1 MAVRLRIALRRPGSS
16 RVVETSA
23 LVSSGFEAEA
33 PQLVLPTALAREL
46 GFNVEEAPLRAIT
59 GEGLCQ

>member
-1 MAVRLRIALRRPGSS
+1 LAVRLRIALRRPGSS
-16 RVVETSA
+16 RVVEASA
-23 LVSSGFEAEA
+23 LVSSGFEADV

-46 GFNVEEAPLRAIT
+46 GFNVEEAPLGAIT

>member
-23 LVSSGFEAEA
+23 LLNSGQQDLLLPSSPA
-33 PQLVLPTALAREL
+33 
-46 GFNVEEAPLRAIT
+46 
-59 GEGLCQ
+59 